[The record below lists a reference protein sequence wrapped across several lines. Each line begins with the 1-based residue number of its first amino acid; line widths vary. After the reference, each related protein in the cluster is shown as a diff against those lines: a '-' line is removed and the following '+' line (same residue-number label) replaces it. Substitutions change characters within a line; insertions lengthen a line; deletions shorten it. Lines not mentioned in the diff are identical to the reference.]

1 MNVHKDRKTAWTPD
15 FGAEPKSEARNPK
28 AEGNSK
34 FETRNARR
42 LPGRDGERPTS
53 QRIRISGFGL
63 LSGFDFRN
71 STLSFSKQCAHPILR
86 RPCLDLAILFGLAT
100 NLVSAQS
107 QLPKPPYPPSLA
119 IQSIT
124 WHWETHR
131 TAAPGSDLWPV
142 TWGPDDH
149 LYAAWGD
156 GGGFGGSDSD
166 GRVSMGF
173 ARLEAGPE
181 DYRGINVNGGK
192 NPEHPASFL
201 KKGKTGGILF
211 VDGTLYASINLQ
223 DGPWPNVNH
232 VLAWST
238 DRGAT
243 WTHADWLFP
252 KGVGNF
258 QPAKFLNCGRDYTGL
273 PAHLDGFVYLYGPRQ
288 AARAGEERELFLARV
303 PKRKLQERAAYQ
315 FFEGFDKDGK
325 PRWTSD
331 AAQMQPVFTDSNGV
345 TPGTVVYDPGIKRFL
360 LTSFH
365 TGPGQLGVFDAPEPW
380 GPWTTVAYDETW
392 GGMGATGEGLTCEFP
407 QKWMSTDGLTL
418 WSVFS
423 VYGEGAKQG
432 IQAHD
437 RFNLVKATLK
447 LTSAQTILPP

>member
-1 MNVHKDRKTAWTPD
+1 MKTAPHTRFGLAIW
-15 FGAEPKSEARNPK
+15 FGLVAKLVGAEP
-28 AEGNSK
+28 
-34 FETRNARR
+34 
-42 LPGRDGERPTS
+42 
-53 QRIRISGFGL
+53 
-63 LSGFDFRN
+63 
-71 STLSFSKQCAHPILR
+71 
-86 RPCLDLAILFGLAT
+86 
-100 NLVSAQS
+100 
-107 QLPKPPYPPSLA
+107 QLPKPPYPPSPV

-131 TAAPGSDLWPV
+131 TAAAGSDLWPV

-173 ARLEAGPE
+173 ARLEGGPE
-181 DYRGINVNGGK
+181 DYRGFNVNGGK
-192 NPEHPASFL
+192 DPEHPASFP

-232 VLAWST
+232 VLAWSI

-243 WTHADWLFP
+243 WAHADWLFP

-258 QPAKFLNCGRDYTGL
+258 QPAKFLNGGRDSTGL
-273 PAHLDGFVYLYGPRQ
+273 PAPLDRFVYLYGPRQ
-288 AARAGEERELFLARV
+288 AARAGEEKALFLARV
-303 PKRKLQERAAYQ
+303 PKRQLRERAAYE
-315 FFEGFDKDGK
+315 FFEGFDKVGK

-331 AAQMQPVFTDSNGV
+331 AAQMQPVFTDANGV
-345 TPGTVVYDPGIKRFL
+345 TPGTVVYNPGIKRLL

-365 TGPGQLGVFDAPEPW
+365 TGPGQLGVFEAPEPW
-380 GPWTTVAYDETW
+380 GPWRTVAYSEDW
-392 GGMGATGEGLTCEFP
+392 GGMGAAGEGLTCEFP
-407 QKWMSTDGLTL
+407 LKWMSADGLTL

-423 VYGEGAKQG
+423 VYGDGAKQG

-447 LTSAQTILPP
+447 LTNAKTILPP